1 MELRDKKRKDI
12 VLNKIYE
19 IWFNFDIKF
28 RTNYHSYRFDSPK
41 MYSSMLRKYQ
51 VLFWCVTLHYHT
63 EWVNEKFL
71 YKHFDGLL
79 LPKLNVNCN
88 YLKYKG
94 TKKLNCVRICTH
106 CKRLHVYKH
115 FWKILLWKKR
125 LNKRN

>member
-1 MELRDKKRKDI
+1 MK
-12 VLNKIYE
+12 
-19 IWFNFDIKF
+19 FDLTLISNSEQIINP
-28 RTNYHSYRFDSPK
+28 TGLTPK

-115 FWKILLWKKR
+115 FWKILIWKKNWISAIKVSSIFLLLFNTCR
-125 LNKRN
+125 KL